1 MCLFSRWIFSVRA
14 HFLQW
19 LQKLCRIHSL
29 VLCYVD
35 KSHTSAFF
43 LIFFGLL
50 TFSLEEFHSQNFPLV
65 FNMSQLR
72 LLASLFCFLYVFL
85 MNRILLSVSLCACST
100 LWSRRFGKRNAVV
113 CDVLT
118 RSARILSSRKC
129 HMQSVHFHMPAHRHL
144 IHVDYLLSSL
154 RSHWPELFSL
164 FQTPSLSLRSS
175 GRFKVL

>member
-118 RSARILSSRKC
+118 RSARILSSKFQEVPYAECTFPHASTQTFDTCRL
-129 HMQSVHFHMPAHRHL
+129 PA
-144 IHVDYLLSSL
+144 IIS
-154 RSHWPELFSL
+154 
-164 FQTPSLSLRSS
+164 TLSLTWT
-175 GRFKVL
+175 VLSIPDTILESPEFRQV